1 MSIIDGICWEQ
12 NVEKLIWFGKNVLS
26 KISLMVGSDVVVG
39 PDAVQ
44 LWVIFKDMP
53 MVSY

>member
-1 MSIIDGICWEQ
+1 MSITDGICWEQ
-12 NVEKLIWFGKNVLS
+12 NVEKLIWLGKNVLS

-53 MVSY
+53 TVSY